1 MKLITKLKLD
11 FFHTCGYRIEC
22 KFPDDQVINNDVVPV
37 FYSKLYSSPK
47 TRDTVSE
54 SRENFRTL
62 LLANHIDIDQAEVY
76 VITAEGEPQQHNI
89 KVGTLRKNYSKKGA
103 GELLMLDQHLREI
116 SDRLGEFALTQDM
129 AQYQFVRQAIKELAA
144 KL

>member
-22 KFPDDQVINNDVVPV
+22 KFPDDQVINDDVVPV
-37 FYSKLYSSPK
+37 FYSKLYGSPK
-47 TRDTVSE
+47 AGDTVSE

-89 KVGTLRKNYSKKGA
+89 KVATLRKNYGKKGA
-103 GELLMLDQHLREI
+103 GEVLMLDQRLREL
-116 SDRLGEFALTQDM
+116 SDRMAEFALNQETTQYD
-129 AQYQFVRQAIKELAA
+129 FVVDAIKELAT